1 MQNASRNVEQ
11 WEAMRLE
18 RLRAA
23 KALLDG
29 GFYRDSV
36 SRSCYA
42 AYCAAISRVIGSGS
56 QFAHGRQN
64 PSHEQLPDLIANT
77 AGITLS
83 DRRKIRSLL
92 RTLRQARENADYRP
106 YAFVDRTIAQDA
118 IHNAVAVH
126 RILEIEP

>member
-1 MQNASRNVEQ
+1 MLPASRIIKQ
-11 WEAMRLE
+11 WEVMSQE

-23 KALLDG
+23 KALLDA
-29 GFYRDSV
+29 GFYRDSI
-36 SRSCYA
+36 SRSYYA
-42 AYCAAISRVIGSGS
+42 SYCAATSRVIGSGS
-56 QFAHGRQN
+56 QFAYGRQN
-64 PSHEQLPDLIANT
+64 PSHEQLPELVTNT

>member
-1 MQNASRNVEQ
+1 MRNTSRIIEQ
-11 WEAMRLE
+11 WEDMSQE

-29 GFYRDSV
+29 GFYRDSIT
-36 SRSCYA
+36 RSYYA
-42 AYCAAISRVIGSGS
+42 AYCAATSRVVGFGNIS
-56 QFAHGRQN
+56 AHGRQN

-77 AGITLS
+77 AGIALS

-106 YAFVDRTIAQDA
+106 YAFVDRVVAQDA
-118 IHNAVAVH
+118 IHNAVAVQK
-126 RILEIEP
+126 ILEREQ